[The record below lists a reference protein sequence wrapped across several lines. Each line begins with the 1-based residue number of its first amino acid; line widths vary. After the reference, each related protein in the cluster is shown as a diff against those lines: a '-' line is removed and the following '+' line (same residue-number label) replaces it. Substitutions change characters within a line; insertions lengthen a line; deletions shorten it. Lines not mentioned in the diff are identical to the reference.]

1 MVIENRRQRRS
12 RKLHRLRFSSQ
23 RRHWS
28 GQGICRLRRNG
39 LLRAG
44 PSSAAPP
51 APISL
56 NPRAAEPIRILQPGA
71 FPKSR
76 RQEDSVQSTL
86 EVPVKDTMAR
96 PLADNAKPGEAV
108 KDDRTGKYL
117 AFHLGREE
125 FAIRV
130 LKVREIMGV
139 LEITAVPQMP
149 EYVKGVINLRGK
161 VIPVVDLR
169 RKFGLPGIEY
179 DQKTCII
186 VVQVRGEAGPML
198 MGIVV
203 DGVTEVVNLAPG
215 DIEDTPDFGG
225 GGKVPYL
232 LGMAKSKGRVRILL
246 DIDQVLCAGELQG
259 LEAVLG

>member
-1 MVIENRRQRRS
+1 MAYKNRRVSGGGPRNRRYLPRKS
-12 RKLHRLRFSSQ
+12 RR
-23 RRHWS
+23 WS
-28 GQGICRLRRNG
+28 GQGACRRRSHSP
-39 LLRAG
+39 LLTKR
-44 PSSAAPP
+44 PREETP
-51 APISL
+51 APIWF
-56 NPRAAEPIRILQPGA
+56 NPAAAAPIRNAEPDA
-71 FPKSR
+71 FLNSR
-76 RQEDSVQSTL
+76 RPEDSVQSTL
-86 EVPVKDTMAR
+86 EAPGKDAR
-96 PLADNAKPGEAV
+96 PKPAADAGKASEAR
-108 KDDRTGKYL
+108 DDRSGKYL
-117 AFHLGREE
+117 AFHLGKEE

-149 EYVKGVINLRGK
+149 EYVRGVINLRGK

-186 VVQVRGEAGPML
+186 VVQVRGEAGPMM

-203 DGVTEVVNLAPG
+203 DGVSEVVNFSPG

-246 DIDQVLCAGELQG
+246 DIDQVLCAGELKG